1 MPLLRQLRFRRDH
14 RWTPAQLSAF
24 LDDELGAPARRRVV
38 RHTRDCPECRG
49 VLRSLRRLL
58 DALGSRPAPEPVA
71 ERLVLR
77 FREALA
83 REHAE
88 D

>member
-1 MPLLRQLRFRRDH
+1 MALLRKLRFRRDH

-24 LDDELGAPARRRVV
+24 LDDELDAHARRRVV
-38 RHTRDCPECRG
+38 RHAEDCPECGG

-58 DALGSRPAPEPVA
+58 DALASRPPPERVA

-77 FREALA
+77 FREAL
-83 REHAE
+83 EQAE
-88 D
+88 GE

>member
-1 MPLLRQLRFRRDH
+1 MALLRKLRFRRDH

-24 LDDELGAPARRRVV
+24 LDDELGAHARRRVV
-38 RHTRDCPECRG
+38 RHTDDCPECG
-49 VLRSLRRLL
+49 GLLRSLRRLL
-58 DALGSRPAPEPVA
+58 GALASSTPPEPVA

-77 FREALA
+77 FREAL
-83 REHAE
+83 EHQQG

>member
-1 MPLLRQLRFRRDH
+1 VSLLRKLRFRRDH

-24 LDDELGAPARRRVV
+24 LDDELGARTRRRVV
-38 RHTRDCPECRG
+38 RHADDCPECG
-49 VLRSLRRLL
+49 PLLRSLRRLL
-58 DALGSRPAPEPVA
+58 GALASAPPPEPVA

-77 FREALA
+77 FREAL
-83 REHAE
+83 EHQQA